1 MTSLQSLY
9 ADAIFRLSGLDWLEG
24 LDLLLVT
31 VTFFLLLNL
40 LQRSR
45 AGFLLRG
52 ALALSAV
59 LLVITIIL
67 PLPAFDWLM
76 RASLIALLVG
86 TPIIFQPELRRSLER
101 LGHNTSLGRAVRQT
115 EVEKVLSGLGQT
127 VGNLSRNKT
136 GALIV
141 LEGNVSLRE
150 VVKTGVPFEG
160 WVSSE
165 LLQSIFYPGTPLHDG
180 AVVIRDG
187 RVVAAGCV
195 LPITQNPLDTERRL
209 GTRHRAAVGL
219 SEVCDAL
226 VIVVSEETGE
236 VSVARHSQLKR
247 PLSNTTL
254 REQILNFYT
263 PPESETSGSKLGHL
277 GGQTRWRFGQLHVLQ
292 WLPSYVGL
300 LLVSLLLAL
309 AAWSFAIEQINP
321 ARRYRI
327 DNIPLKVVDLP
338 TNMTMMTPP
347 PTTVSAIVQTTS
359 DVGLTLRPGSFQ
371 AIVSLSGLSP
381 GLYHSS
387 VQVNSGA
394 SQVRVLSVDPPA
406 LDLELAPV
414 ISQTLPVTVDLPDQ
428 QNLSPAYKIVGE
440 AVALP
445 QQVQVMGAAP
455 LVEQVSKIQATVSL
469 ANAGAPLQETRP
481 IRALDGEGREVI
493 GVSLEPAQVQ
503 VTVPIRQR
511 ANARDVGVRVI
522 PGAPPPAGYWLSRL
536 SVAPASI
543 TLQGSP
549 DQLAQINGFV
559 DTVPIDL
566 SQAYG
571 DLEVQVPLDLPTDIQ
586 ALDNNTGD
594 VVRAVTVQAQIAARS
609 GDMVTTRPV
618 EPLGAISGVTI
629 TISPPQVELLLSGP
643 LPTLR
648 QIETTSDLI
657 RVGVDVSNLT
667 PGESVN
673 LTPNVFAPDGVKAQ
687 LMPPSV
693 LVTMSPSPY
702 ALQNK

>member
-9 ADAIFRLSGLDWLEG
+9 ADAIFRLSGLTWLEG

-59 LLVITIIL
+59 LLIITIIL

-86 TPIIFQPELRRSLER
+86 TPIIFQPELRRLLER
-101 LGHNTSLGRAVRQT
+101 LGRNTSVGQAVRQT
-115 EVEKVLSGLGQT
+115 EAEKVLSGLGHA

-136 GALIV
+136 GALIA
-141 LEGNVSLRE
+141 LEGNEPLQE

-160 WVSSE
+160 WVTSE

-180 AVVIRDG
+180 AAVIREG

-195 LPITQNPLDTERRL
+195 LPLTQDPLDTERRL

-236 VSVARHSQLKR
+236 VSVARHGQLKR
-247 PLSNTTL
+247 PLNNTTL
-254 REQILNFYT
+254 REQIFNFYT
-263 PPESETSGSKLGHL
+263 PPETKASKSKLDHL
-277 GGQTRWRFGQLHVLQ
+277 VGQTKWRFGNLHALQ
-292 WLPSYVGL
+292 WLLSYVGL

-338 TNMTMMTPP
+338 TNTTLMTPL
-347 PTTVSAIVQTTS
+347 PTSVSAIVQTTS
-359 DVGLTLRPGSFQ
+359 EVGLTLRPSSFQ
-371 AIVSLSGLSP
+371 AVVSLSGLSP
-381 GLYHSS
+381 GLHHPL

-394 SQVRVLSVDPPA
+394 AQVRVLSVDPPA
-406 LDLELAPV
+406 LDLELAPL
-414 ISQTLPVTVDLPDQ
+414 ISQSLLVTIDLPDQ

-440 AVALP
+440 AIASP
-445 QQVQVMGAAP
+445 QQVQVVGAAP
-455 LVEQVSKIQATVSL
+455 LVEQVSRIETTVSL
-469 ANAGAPLQETRP
+469 ANVGTSLQETRP
-481 IRALDGEGREVI
+481 VRALDQEGREVT
-493 GVSLEPAQVQ
+493 GVTLEPAQVQ

-511 ANARDVGVRVI
+511 SNARDVGVRAV
-522 PGAPPPAGYWLSRL
+522 PNGPPPAGYWLSRL
-536 SVAPASI
+536 SVTPASV
-543 TLQGSP
+543 TLQGNP
-549 DQLAQINGFV
+549 EQLAQINGYV
-559 DTVPIDL
+559 DTVPIDV
-566 SQAYG
+566 SQAFG
-571 DLEVQVPLDLPTDIQ
+571 DLEVQAPLDLPAGIQ
-586 ALDNNTGD
+586 ALDSNTGN
-594 VVRAVTVQAQIAARS
+594 VVRTVTVLAQIKARG
-609 GDMVTTRPV
+609 GDVVTTRPV
-618 EPLGAISGVTI
+618 ELLGATAGVTVTI
-629 TISPPQVELLLSGP
+629 TPSEVDLLLTGP
-643 LPTLR
+643 LPTLN

-657 RVGVDVSNLT
+657 RVGVDVSSLAPGQSLNLT
-667 PGESVN
+667 PS
-673 LTPNVFAPDGVKAQ
+673 VFAPDGVKAQ

-693 LVTMSPSPY
+693 LVTVSPPFY
-702 ALQNK
+702 AWHDK